1 MKLLRGIDVSRWQG
15 QIDFNAVKRSGVD
28 FVIIQAGYGKSVT
41 QKDPYFEIN
50 YTRAKAAGLKVG
62 AYWFSYAMTPEE
74 AAQEAR
80 TCAAVIAN
88 KQFDFPIYYDLE
100 NEPKSQY
107 FPFSTG
113 KTNCSNMVKAF
124 CLELEKLGYFVGL
137 YISRSPLQT
146 HITKEVAE
154 RFALWLAEYGS
165 KLNYTGK
172 YGIWQR
178 SANGRVVGV
187 IGDVDIDE
195 AVIDY
200 SPIIIKGGFNGYPKQ
215 QTEKPTQEQPKPSP
229 APKDDEKQYIEY
241 EIQKGDTLTHIAK
254 AFGTTI
260 KTLKELNNIKNVN
273 LIYAGDI
280 IKIPKKK

>member
-28 FVIIQAGYGKSVT
+28 FVIIQAGYGKSVS

-154 RFALWLAEYGS
+154 RFSLWLAEYGS

-178 SANGRVVGV
+178 SATGRVVGV

-200 SPIIIKGGFNGYPKQ
+200 STIIKNGGFNGYPKQ
-215 QTEKPTQEQPKPSP
+215 QQTTKPKEEPKP
-229 APKDDEKQYIEY
+229 APKEDQEYIEY

-280 IKIPKKK
+280 LKIPKKK

>member
-1 MKLLRGIDVSRWQG
+1 MLKGIDVSKWQG

-28 FVIIQAGYGKSVT
+28 FVIIQAGYGNSTT
-41 QKDPYFEIN
+41 QKDPYFEQN
-50 YTRAKAAGLKVG
+50 YARAKAAGLKVG
-62 AYWFSYAMTPEE
+62 AYWFSYALTPNE
-74 AAQEAR
+74 AAEEAR

-100 NEPKSQY
+100 NEPKSKY
-107 FPFSTG
+107 FPFVTG

-178 SANGRVVGV
+178 SSTGRVVGI
-187 IGDVDIDE
+187 IGNVDIDE
-195 AVIDY
+195 AIIDY
-200 SPIIIKGGFNGYPKQ
+200 STIIKKGGFNGYPKQ
-215 QTEKPTQEQPKPSP
+215 QQTEKPVEEPKP
-229 APKDDEKQYIEY
+229 APVESEYIDY

-254 AFGTTI
+254 AFGTTVA
-260 KTLKELNNIKNVN
+260 KLKEINKIKNAN

>member
-1 MKLLRGIDVSRWQG
+1 MLRGIDVSKWQG

-28 FVIIQAGYGKSVT
+28 FVIIQAGYGKSVS
-41 QKDPYFEIN
+41 QKDPYFEQN
-50 YTRAKAAGLKVG
+50 YARAKAAGLKVG
-62 AYWFSYAMTPEE
+62 AYWFSYALTPNE
-74 AAQEAR
+74 AAEEAR

-100 NEPKSQY
+100 NEAKSKY
-107 FPFSTG
+107 FPFVTG

-124 CLELEKLGYFVGL
+124 CLELEKLGYFAGL

-165 KLNYTGK
+165 KLNYSGK

-178 SANGRVVGV
+178 SSTGRVVGI

-200 SPIIIKGGFNGYPKQ
+200 STIIKKGGFNGYPKQ
-215 QTEKPTQEQPKPSP
+215 QQTEKPVEGPKP
-229 APKDDEKQYIEY
+229 APVESEYIDY

-254 AFGTTI
+254 AFGTTVA
-260 KTLKELNNIKNVN
+260 KLKEINKIKNAN

>member
-1 MKLLRGIDVSRWQG
+1 MLKGIDVSKWQG

-28 FVIIQAGYGKSVT
+28 FVIIQAGYGNSTT
-41 QKDPYFEIN
+41 QKDPYFEQN
-50 YTRAKAAGLKVG
+50 YARAKAAGLKVG
-62 AYWFSYAMTPEE
+62 AYWFSYALTPNE
-74 AAQEAR
+74 AAAEAR

-100 NEPKSQY
+100 NEPKSKY
-107 FPFSTG
+107 FPFVTG

-178 SANGRVVGV
+178 SSTGRVVGI

-195 AVIDY
+195 AIIDY
-200 SPIIIKGGFNGYPKQ
+200 STIIKKGGFNGYPKQ
-215 QTEKPTQEQPKPSP
+215 QQTEKPVEEPKP
-229 APKDDEKQYIEY
+229 APVESEYIDY

-254 AFGTTI
+254 AFGTTVA
-260 KTLKELNNIKNVN
+260 KLKEINKIKNAN

>member
-1 MKLLRGIDVSRWQG
+1 MLKGIDVSKWQG

-41 QKDPYFEIN
+41 QKDPYFEQN
-50 YTRAKAAGLKVG
+50 YARAKAAGLKVG
-62 AYWFSYAMTPEE
+62 AYWFSYALTPNE
-74 AAQEAR
+74 AAEEAR

-100 NEPKSQY
+100 NEPKSKY
-107 FPFSTG
+107 FPFITG
-113 KTNCSNMVKAF
+113 KTNCTNMVKAF

-146 HITKEVAE
+146 HITKEVAD

-165 KLNYTGK
+165 KLNYSGK

-178 SANGRVVGV
+178 SSTGRVVGI
-187 IGDVDIDE
+187 IGNVDIDE

-200 SPIIIKGGFNGYPKQ
+200 STIIKNGGFNGYPKQ
-215 QTEKPTQEQPKPSP
+215 QTEKPVEEPKP
-229 APKDDEKQYIEY
+229 APVESEYIDY

-254 AFGTTI
+254 AFGTTVA
-260 KTLKELNNIKNVN
+260 KLKEINKIKNAN